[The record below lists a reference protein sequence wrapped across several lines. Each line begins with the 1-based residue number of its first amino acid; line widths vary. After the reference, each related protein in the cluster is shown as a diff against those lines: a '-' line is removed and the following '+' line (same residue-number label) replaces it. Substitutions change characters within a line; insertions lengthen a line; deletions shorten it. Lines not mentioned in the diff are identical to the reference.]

1 VCLNI
6 FWPGIQEVKEAAYL
20 DYHVGFVE
28 EAAKLAQ
35 QVVTQPCAVS
45 RDDLQ
50 THAVVIVAAA
60 CLWMTSL
67 FLRQLHAIKT
77 ISTKIDAAIAQCS
90 GGAAA

>member
-1 VCLNI
+1 LNI

-35 QVVTQPCAVS
+35 QVVTQLCAVS
-45 RDDLQ
+45 CDDLQ
-50 THAVVIVAAA
+50 HMLSWWMVAAA
-60 CLWMTSL
+60 RLWVTL
-67 FLRQLHAIKT
+67 LCLRQSHAIKA